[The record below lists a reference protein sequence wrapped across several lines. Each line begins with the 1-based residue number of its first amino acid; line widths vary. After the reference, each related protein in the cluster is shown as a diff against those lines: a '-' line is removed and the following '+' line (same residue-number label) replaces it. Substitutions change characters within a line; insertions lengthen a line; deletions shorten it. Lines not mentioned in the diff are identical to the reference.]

1 MFRDRNEKAAVF
13 CILEG
18 NAMNVYDTPEYQSF
32 RREFDEFFCADCRDP
47 SAGEARELAGGY
59 SLRTEHY
66 RSKSSQFTL
75 SRHRLLD
82 HRGETVYTWDNI
94 DNDGEFASL
103 IPHANGRHYLVFRE
117 DLYGYSVLEVETG
130 RGVHYFPDRSWEKGW
145 ETFIWTGVRYDPR
158 TSLLAVS
165 GCYWA
170 CPNGT
175 LLLDFSDPLE
185 EQDWAEWLDIQ
196 NVVDPDLD
204 EYDDIDLERFGPDG
218 LLYFKTTSA
227 EDGAPGAF
235 AIPAEQVLR
244 LAQEKK
250 TTYKERE

>member
-1 MFRDRNEKAAVF
+1 MNIYHTPQYQKFRQEHAFLFSEDCLCQRPGKEPELLRGWTVRTSRYQGGVCRAA
-13 CILEG
+13 
-18 NAMNVYDTPEYQSF
+18 
-32 RREFDEFFCADCRDP
+32 
-47 SAGEARELAGGY
+47 
-59 SLRTEHY
+59 
-66 RSKSSQFTL
+66 
-75 SRHRLLD
+75 RHQLLD
-82 HRGETVYTWDNI
+82 SGGQVVYTWDNFN
-94 DNDGEFASL
+94 DDGEFYQL
-103 IPHANGRHYLVFRE
+103 IPHTNGNHYLVFRE
-117 DLYGYSVLEVETG
+117 DLYGYSVLEAETG
-130 RGVHYFPDRSWEKGW
+130 RGVHYVPDRSWEKGW

-196 NVVDPDLD
+196 SVVDPDLD

-235 AIPAEQVLR
+235 TIPAEQVLR

-250 TTYKERE
+250 TTYKERG